1 MLLGFLPFLRF
12 CFLQSLYAAF
22 FGGRM
27 PRVSEYDGLDYAH
40 SAEPSALIIMQIRAT
55 NSAMAH
61 AYQNVVHAQITE
73 GDVLNTQVVLFMKD
87 TSFHGHNFS

>member
-27 PRVSEYDGLDYAH
+27 PRVSRSFSSEKSYSPSMLIWAHDMGEWIADGHCACEAIGQFDFVELFFDGL
-40 SAEPSALIIMQIRAT
+40 SQSQVI
-55 NSAMAH
+55 
-61 AYQNVVHAQITE
+61 NVA
-73 GDVLNTQVVLFMKD
+73 
-87 TSFHGHNFS
+87 